1 MNRDES
7 AMRRQQVD
15 EARGDLELTRHMAET
30 AARAATGMFARDVTI
45 IDLREIVSY
54 TDYFVVASAETE
66 RQTRRI
72 VEEVLEKM
80 REEGYRP
87 ARGASTRGRPGSAW
101 TSSMWSSTSSP
112 TKPAT
117 TTAWNPSGAAPP
129 RNAGRSSAELR
140 RATHA
145 HFVTR

>member
-7 AMRRQQVD
+7 TARRQQQVD
-15 EARGDLELTRHMAET
+15 ETRGALEMTRHMAET
-30 AARAATGMFARDVTI
+30 AARAAAGMFARDVVI
-45 IDLREIVSY
+45 IDLRELVSY

-87 ARGASTRGRPGSAW
+87 RSRRVDEGTAWISLDFLDVVVHVFTDEARDYYRLESLWRGAPQERL
-101 TSSMWSSTSSP
+101 
-112 TKPAT
+112 
-117 TTAWNPSGAAPP
+117 
-129 RNAGRSSAELR
+129 ED
-140 RATHA
+140 
-145 HFVTR
+145 

>member
-87 ARGASTRGRPGSAW
+87 RSRRVDEGTAWISLDFLDVVVHVFTDEARDYYRLESLWRGAPQERW
-101 TSSMWSSTSSP
+101 
-112 TKPAT
+112 
-117 TTAWNPSGAAPP
+117 
-129 RNAGRSSAELR
+129 EE
-140 RATHA
+140 
-145 HFVTR
+145 